1 MKYKLLLVGKNA
13 SAIND
18 FFVHM
23 DSSFECLSSSLI
35 YTDIIGHIKY
45 FEPDALVF
53 CMNGENKDNIT
64 TMISVHFYLQ
74 RTSIPFILFS
84 DQEDLELFK
93 KLHTTAVDYI
103 MHKPMA
109 PKMIEESLLKF
120 LNRTTPL
127 GKRLYS
133 DDTPER
139 TSVDHAAID
148 AAINEAL
155 NAVSPNVSDTN
166 ETGNLSAIA
175 NNLKSS
181 QQLINELEKEI
192 NILENPNEKKR
203 VMIID
208 DSPAMLKAIKEHLKT
223 EYEIATAINGKIGLR
238 YLQNKKVDLILLDY
252 EMPEM
257 DGPEVFK
264 QLLDNPDTANIPV
277 VFLTGIN
284 DTSKIQKAL
293 SLKPQGY
300 LLKPV
305 DRENLMAKIHEILD

>member
-1 MKYKLLLVGKNA
+1 
-13 SAIND
+13 
-18 FFVHM
+18 
-23 DSSFECLSSSLI
+23 
-35 YTDIIGHIKY
+35 
-45 FEPDALVF
+45 
-53 CMNGENKDNIT
+53 
-64 TMISVHFYLQ
+64 
-74 RTSIPFILFS
+74 
-84 DQEDLELFK
+84 
-93 KLHTTAVDYI
+93 
-103 MHKPMA
+103 MA